1 MIYKI
6 TLREKKQQ
14 LCNYFDKVIFE
25 MKNTSRVRFFL
36 FCGNM
41 LHLYYRYLNAPRE
54 KNNSLRRQKTSTIRT
69 TT

>member
-1 MIYKI
+1 
-6 TLREKKQQ
+6 
-14 LCNYFDKVIFE
+14 VIFE